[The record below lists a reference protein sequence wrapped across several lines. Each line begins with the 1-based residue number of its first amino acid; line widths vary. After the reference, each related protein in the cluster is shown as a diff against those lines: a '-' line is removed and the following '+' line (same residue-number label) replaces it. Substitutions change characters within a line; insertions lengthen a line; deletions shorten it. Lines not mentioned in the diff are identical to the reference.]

1 MVTRF
6 ARGIQEA
13 MRVNANPPQSVG
25 QNSPAAI
32 ATMMIAGGMRR
43 AGAGPKRRRVKA
55 ANVPARRA
63 KRTSSSSSSSRPRRA
78 AKRGRPARLV
88 KGSAAAKRYM
98 ASIRRKRKR

>member
-1 MVTRF
+1 MATRF

-13 MRVNANPPQSVG
+13 MRVNANPPQSIG
-25 QNSPAAI
+25 QNSPAAV

-43 AGAGPKRRRVKA
+43 AGAAPKRRRVKA
-55 ANVPARRA
+55 ANVPRRA
-63 KRTSSSSSSSRPRRA
+63 AASKPRRA